1 MRIARYLHEGSVSFG
16 FVTENGVVDRSAVPG
31 LTADTVRELL
41 AQGTDSLPDLEG
53 LPVIPLSEVTLE
65 VPVELGKVVCAGV
78 NFPLHREEGGLSPER
93 PEWPVI
99 FSRFPD
105 SHVASGQ
112 PLLKP
117 KVSDL
122 FDYEGEIAVVMGKR
136 AHNVKREN
144 ALDYVWGYAAY
155 NDGSVRDWQMHT
167 PQWVPGKNFFR
178 SGSIGPWIVS
188 KDEIGDINQRVLET
202 RVNGEVRQHVL
213 LGDALFSVEELIEY
227 VSTFTPLEPGDIIAA
242 GTPSGV
248 GAAMEPKGFVGVGDT
263 VEVEVD
269 GIGVLTNTITE

>member
-1 MRIARYLHEGSVSFG
+1 MRIARYRHEGSPSFG
-16 FVTENGVVDRSAVPG
+16 FVTDRGLVDRSVVPG
-31 LTADTVRELL
+31 LTASSVRELL
-41 AQGTDSLPDLEG
+41 AQGTDSVPALDG
-53 LPVIPLSEVTLE
+53 LPVIPLAEVTLD

-93 PEWPVI
+93 PDWPVI

-105 SHVASGQ
+105 SHVASGE
-112 PLLKP
+112 PLVKP
-117 KVSDL
+117 AVSDL
-122 FDYEGEIAVVMGKR
+122 FDYEGELAVVIGKR
-136 AHNVKREN
+136 AHHVTKED

-202 RVNGEVRQHVL
+202 RVNGDVRQHVL

-248 GAAMEPKGFVGVGDT
+248 GAAMNPQGFVRAGDV
-263 VEVEVD
+263 VEVEID
-269 GIGVLTNTITE
+269 GIGVLSNAITE